1 MSEEKH
7 LLSLRHP
14 TQQLTNRSEPSLW
27 NTTEQQ
33 HHSQECNNSTAFPTK
48 MTKDQRQ
55 WTSEQRTGKK
65 KANHRARKDITT
77 EKESS
82 NTKEKDTA
90 SKEKENNRMAEWP
103 HRTRKS
109 IQGNI
114 KGQQK
119 QRNAISIQQRKR
131 RRKDR
136 HMLQVWPDRSHHQ
149 TLPGTTMT
157 WEISQTSR
165 IQHTTGTTTHSN
177 MTHGGGINTSHNRVT
192 GNSRLLCHHLR
203 SNSLQEQ
210 PKPSTSWRR
219 S

>member
-1 MSEEKH
+1 MALQATPSWPSSGKENENMSEEKH

-90 SKEKENNRMAEWP
+90 SKEKENNRTAPSDKE
-103 HRTRKS
+103 
-109 IQGNI
+109 IQPKEHHGNTG
-114 KGQQK
+114 KGC
-119 QRNAISIQQRKR
+119 
-131 RRKDR
+131 
-136 HMLQVWPDRSHHQ
+136 H
-149 TLPGTTMT
+149 
-157 WEISQTSR
+157 
-165 IQHTTGTTTHSN
+165 QHTTKEKEKERQTHA
-177 MTHGGGINTSHNRVT
+177 T
-192 GNSRLLCHHLR
+192 GVARQVASPDSAR
-203 SNSLQEQ
+203 
-210 PKPSTSWRR
+210 
-219 S
+219 